1 MSVPKLSKNRLFFM
15 IYRINNELSLMSKV
29 FKLGITKDNNKQI
42 EEVSSIEVLANKGV
56 VGDRHFDEY
65 NDPYNQLTLI
75 EAENIDY
82 YNTKYGLDIP
92 YKDFRRN
99 VVTKGI
105 QLNDLIG
112 KKIKIGNVEVEG
124 VDLCRPCRHLTEVLN
139 QDNILKEFLRRG
151 GLRCQILTSS
161 QININDDIKVLD

>member
-1 MSVPKLSKNRLFFM
+1 
-15 IYRINNELSLMSKV
+15 MSKV
-29 FKLGITKDNNKQI
+29 FKLGITKDSNKEI

-99 VVTKGI
+99 IVTKGI

-124 VDLCRPCRHLTEVLN
+124 IDLCRPCRHLTEVLN
-139 QDNILKEFLRRG
+139 QSNILKEFLRRG
-151 GLRCQILTSS
+151 GLRCQILNSS
-161 QININDDIKVLD
+161 TINVDDEIKVIG